1 MVIFMEPSRRV
12 KLINLSGI
20 RKMFEL
26 VGEDSINLGL
36 GEPDFDTPP
45 HIIEAAKKAL
55 DEGFTHYTVNKGIIE
70 LRNAISTKLEEDN
83 RIYCRSR
90 IYNSYGGC
98 QRSTPHCPSS
108 IDK

>member
-1 MVIFMEPSRRV
+1 MRPSKRV
-12 KLINLSGI
+12 QNISLSGI

-45 HIIEAAKKAL
+45 HIREAAKKAL

-70 LRNAISTKLEEDN
+70 LREAISAKLKEDN
-83 RIYCRSR
+83 GIDVSPDNV
-90 IYNSYGGC
+90 IVTVGASEGL
-98 QRSTPHCPSS
+98 QIALCPGRCG
-108 IDK
+108 